1 MKPLSEYPCAATP
14 KDAAKL
20 TDQEQINLAQQIA
33 DWQIVTNSGI
43 AQLCRVYQV
52 DNFVQAMAFAIQI
65 TLTAEEGDHHPA
77 LLVEWGR
84 IKVSWWSHSIGGLH
98 LNDFVMAAKTDEIY
112 KVL

>member
-1 MKPLSEYPCAATP
+1 MKPLSEYPGAATP

-20 TDQEQINLAQQIA
+20 TDQEQIHLAQQIA
-33 DWQIVTNSGI
+33 NWQIVTNNGI

-52 DNFVQAMAFAIQI
+52 GDFVQAMAFANQI
-65 TLTAEEGDHHPA
+65 SVIAEEGDHHPA

-112 KVL
+112 EAL

>member
-14 KDAAKL
+14 RDAAKL
-20 TDQEQINLAQQIA
+20 SNNEQRELAKQIA
-33 DWQIVTNSGI
+33 EWNIDLNDGV
-43 AQLCRVYQV
+43 AQLWRVYRV
-52 DNFVQAMAFAIQI
+52 GNFIQAMAFANEISLI
-65 TLTAEEGDHHPA
+65 AEEGDHHPA

-98 LNDFVMAAKTDEIY
+98 LNDFVMAAKTDEIF

>member
-20 TDQEQINLAQQIA
+20 TDQEQGDLAPQIA
-33 DWQIVTNSGI
+33 DWHIVINSGV

-52 DNFVQAMAFAIQI
+52 GDFVQAMAFANQI
-65 TLTAEEGDHHPA
+65 SVIAEEGDHHPA

-84 IKVSWWSHSIGGLH
+84 IKVSWWSHSIEGLH

-112 KVL
+112 EAL

>member
-1 MKPLSEYPCAATP
+1 MKRLSVYPCAATP

-20 TDQEQINLAQQIA
+20 TDEQQRKLALQIA
-33 DWQIVTNSGI
+33 DWTIELNSGV

-52 DNFVQAMAFAIQI
+52 DNFVQAMAFANQI
-65 TLTAEEGDHHPA
+65 TLIAEDSNHHPA

-84 IKVSWWSHSIGGLH
+84 IRVSWWSHSIGGLH

-112 KVL
+112 KTL